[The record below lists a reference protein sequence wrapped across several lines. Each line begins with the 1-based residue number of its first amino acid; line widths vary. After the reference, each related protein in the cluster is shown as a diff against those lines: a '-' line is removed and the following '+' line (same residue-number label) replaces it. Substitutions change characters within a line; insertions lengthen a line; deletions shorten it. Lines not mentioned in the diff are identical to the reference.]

1 MILTKSHATLMIRRA
16 ELDRNYII
24 DVLSDIRYEGV
35 KNIIDIGCG
44 PGSCWQMM
52 MEHNQNGSI
61 YAIDISPEQIQM
73 ASELALNHSVI
84 VSCADY
90 TEIPFDDD
98 MFDCVF
104 IRTFFDSMPYKT
116 QLDMTDI
123 VRTSKN
129 KARIGII
136 CNKNIMPQL
145 TKNPRHYD
153 LLVRTYKAM
162 CANIGNTYL
171 KVYCELSRCGVE
183 NIVVKPI
190 WKDIERPGR
199 EALVEYYIND
209 IDLSKDAFCR
219 VGVITEKELLE
230 YITDLQS
237 IISDPK
243 EYVMFEQVIL
253 TGTINKG
260 VNL

>member
-1 MILTKSHATLMIRRA
+1 MINSQEALMLRRA
-16 ELDRNYII
+16 ELDRNYIKN
-24 DVLSDIRYEGV
+24 VLFDLRYEGV

-52 MEHNQNGSI
+52 IEYNKSGRI
-61 YAIDISPEQIQM
+61 YAIDISPDQIKKSSM
-73 ASELALNHSVI
+73 LALNHSVI
-84 VSCADY
+84 VSRADY
-90 TEIPFDDD
+90 KEIPFDSD

-104 IRTFFDSMPYKT
+104 IRTLFDAMPFKT

-123 VRTSKN
+123 VRVSKS

-136 CNKNIMPQL
+136 CNKSIMPQL
-145 TKNPRHYD
+145 TKKPRHYD
-153 LLVRTYKAM
+153 LLIRAYKAM

-171 KVYCELSRCGVE
+171 KVYCELSRCGIE
-183 NIVVKPI
+183 DIAVKPI
-190 WKDIERPGR
+190 WKDTKNPGR
-199 EALVEYYIND
+199 EALIEYYINA

-219 VGVITEKELLE
+219 AGIVSEKELLE

-243 EYVMFEQVIL
+243 EYAMFEQVIL
-253 TGTINKG
+253 TGTICKE
-260 VNL
+260 VTL